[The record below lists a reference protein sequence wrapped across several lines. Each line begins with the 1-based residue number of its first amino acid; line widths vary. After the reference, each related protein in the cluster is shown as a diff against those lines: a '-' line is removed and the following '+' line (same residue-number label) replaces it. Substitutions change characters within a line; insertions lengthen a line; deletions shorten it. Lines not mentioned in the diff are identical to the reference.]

1 MIPISGAD
9 FPGLFFKLFGRFK
22 SVHSIK
28 KLVGQ
33 SSHLV
38 TVFARFQGDTIESIG
53 SEMRISNPPPFDR
66 TQVVLLERGDGRDL
80 LTRLDSLRL

>member
-38 TVFARFQGDTIESIG
+38 PSSPVFRG
-53 SEMRISNPPPFDR
+53 
-66 TQVVLLERGDGRDL
+66 TQ
-80 LTRLDSLRL
+80 